1 MSRTNRLRG
10 KVQRRAAKMNNQ
22 SIADEKI
29 NNSRKLQDKNIERPI
44 SERAEIER
52 TIINYS
58 KARKILL
65 ILGYLAAVFLL
76 STIHPIKYFFDG
88 EVPAVKDWT
97 ALAQCEVCLLA
108 LWAVPTIWLWR
119 QQQLLEARQRECNE
133 QIELINIANHSGNR
147 HNEHRMEIEKTR
159 RNLHRLMHDND
170 RFSPLQSKLRKSA
183 EKISKSEALFK
194 ASRCSHSHP
203 DNKSAK
209 LNSYSPLPKWT
220 EFFLEAQNCLYE
232 VKAELAQ
239 ESHSQEERSN
249 INWLASSIFVIHFV
263 LFIATIITMYVLNG
277 ASGDAKLAS
286 QQPASESRAAYSR
299 SGITGPVLPS
309 IPPQPKPKDES
320 AAGGQE
326 QALGSSGRV
335 AESPSTNAQARADA
349 VVPVLQVPIYV
360 LLYSW
365 IGSLLAMLWRV
376 LRGPRHSESTR
387 ELSWFLA
394 RPVMGVG
401 MGIVTYLILVIA
413 LSTTT
418 IGSAEFKKELI
429 YLATLLVA
437 LTDGPWVS
445 LVRWG
450 LSRIPGAEKKN
461 GARLISQG
469 PTEAKR
475 HERRPTKATAEPK
488 SASASVIVSP
498 VQPVKSPSS
507 PRKRG

>member
-1 MSRTNRLRG
+1 MSRATRLR
-10 KVQRRAAKMNNQ
+10 KKAQQRAAKLNNQ
-22 SIADEKI
+22 STTDKETD
-29 NNSRKLQDKNIERPI
+29 NSSKSQDKKT
-44 SERAEIER
+44 ERAEIER

-65 ILGYLAAVFLL
+65 ILGYLAAIFLL
-76 STIHPIKYFFDG
+76 KIVHPVKYFFDG
-88 EVPAVKDWT
+88 EVPTIKDWT
-97 ALAQCEVCLLA
+97 ALAQCEVCLLVF
-108 LWAVPTIWLWR
+108 WAIPAIWLWR
-119 QQQLLEARQRECNE
+119 QQQLLEVKKRECNE
-133 QIELINIANHSGNR
+133 QLELINIANHSNNG
-147 HNEHRMEIEKTR
+147 HNEHRVEIEKTR
-159 RNLHRLMHDND
+159 QNLHRLMHNNEK
-170 RFSPLQSKLRKSA
+170 FLLLQSKLRESA
-183 EKISKSEALFK
+183 DNISMSEALFN
-194 ASRCSHSHP
+194 A
-203 DNKSAK
+203 NKSMR
-209 LNSYSPLPKWT
+209 SPLINGSEELSDDHSLPRWT
-220 EFFLEAQNCLYE
+220 KLFLDARNCLYE

-239 ESHSQEERSN
+239 EFHAQEERSN

-277 ASGDAKLAS
+277 ASGDIKVAS
-286 QQPASESRAAYSR
+286 QQPAAESRAAYSR
-299 SGITGPVLPS
+299 FGITGPVLPAVPS
-309 IPPQPKPKDES
+309 QPRQKEES

-326 QALGSSGRV
+326 QALGSSGQV
-335 AESPSTNAQARADA
+335 AESPSRNAQARADA
-349 VVPVLQVPIYV
+349 VVPVLQIPIYV

-461 GARLISQG
+461 AARLNSQG

-475 HERRPTKATAEPK
+475 QELRPTQATAEPK
-488 SASASVIVSP
+488 SSSASVIAPPAPP
-498 VQPVKSPSS
+498 VESPSS
-507 PRKRG
+507 PPKRG